1 MNNSTASKSDDLQH
15 ELEQYSQS
23 LIKAKRNAKIF
34 GILEFIFLI
43 PGFMNP
49 VLAIFVFIF
58 AILFFSNYIKSKK
71 ITKIINSLNNNT
83 NKTIVSTNK
92 ENIIPKN
99 LSNNINKP
107 DDIYLKKLTGKNKSI
122 NKSQGVFDNFVVVD
136 LETTG
141 LEPTRDY
148 IIEIAAAKYENN
160 EIIDTY
166 TTLVNPEVFIPP
178 NITNINHIDNDMVK
192 DCPEIKEVLPG
203 FMNFIGQLPLVAH
216 NAPFDIKFLNAN
228 LALLGLYL
236 NNPIIDTLPISRK
249 LFSEI
254 ENHKLGT
261 IKEYLNIDVQDS
273 HRALPDCYVC
283 GQIYLEYSTKE
294 KNKKALANIKLH
306 SDIGLNKEEC
316 YSIVKEILKKHNKD
330 LTYVRYGFTS
340 NYFDIRAFY
349 NFLRLKLKG
358 KKYYALLDNSLA
370 EINSMIP
377 DLTLKYEVAPKS
389 ESNKIRILINSP
401 EDLYI
406 LEPIIIQAFDK
417 CIDSMEYYRNNVS
430 VAEKNIA
437 EYLNT

>member
-1 MNNSTASKSDDLQH
+1 MNNSTVSKSDDLQY
-15 ELEQYSQS
+15 ELEQYNQS

-43 PGFMNP
+43 PSFMNP
-49 VLAIFVFIF
+49 VFCIFVVIF
-58 AILFFSNYIKSKK
+58 CILFLSNHIKSKK
-71 ITKIINSLNNNT
+71 ITKAINLLNNNT
-83 NKTIVSTNK
+83 GKTIIPTNK
-92 ENIIPKN
+92 ENIIPEN
-99 LSNNINKP
+99 FSNNIDKP
-107 DDIYLKKLTGKNKSI
+107 DHIYLKKLTGKNKSI
-122 NKSQGVFDNFVVVD
+122 NKSQGVFDNFVVID

-141 LEPTRDY
+141 LEPAKDY
-148 IIEIAAAKYENN
+148 ILEIAAVKYENN
-160 EIIDTY
+160 KIIDTY
-166 TTLVNPEVFIPP
+166 TTLVNPEILISA
-178 NITNINHIDNDMVK
+178 NITNINHIDNDMIK
-192 DCPEIKEVLPG
+192 DCPKIEEVLPG

-228 LALLGLYL
+228 LALLDLHL

-294 KNKKALANIKLH
+294 KNKKELISAKFN
-306 SDIGLNKEEC
+306 SNSGLNKEEC

-330 LTYVRYGFTS
+330 LTYVRYGFTG

-349 NFLRLKLKG
+349 NFIRLKLTG
-358 KKYYALLDNSLA
+358 KKYYALLDNSLE

-377 DLTLKYEVAPKS
+377 NLTLEYEVAPKS

-401 EDLYI
+401 KDLYI
-406 LEPIIIQAFDK
+406 LEPIIVQAFDK
-417 CIDSMEYYRNNVS
+417 CIDSMEYYRSNVS